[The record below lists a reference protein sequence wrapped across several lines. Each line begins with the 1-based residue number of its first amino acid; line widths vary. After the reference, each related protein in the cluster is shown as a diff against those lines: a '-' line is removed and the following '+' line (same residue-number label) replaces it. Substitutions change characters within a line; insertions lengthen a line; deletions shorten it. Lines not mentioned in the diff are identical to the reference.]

1 MTNEV
6 VEKKPDLKELAKTLS
21 DAYYNVL
28 QYSNLTEENVRFILN
43 QDGISNDSSYLY
55 RL

>member
-43 QDGISNDSSYLY
+43 HGISNDSSYLY